1 MKKAKN
7 KIVKNNTKKCRLWL
21 WAIVALFIGGMIGY
35 TAHFVAVNWHSFFV
49 TCPNGDKPDK
59 NGCCEGEVYTDAGD
73 GWMVCCPEGVDNCF
87 PPLFKKCPF

>member
-7 KIVKNNTKKCRLWL
+7 KIVKNDTKKCRLWL

-35 TAHFVAVNWHSFFV
+35 TAHFVVVNWHSFFV
-49 TCPNGDKPDK
+49 TCPNGNKPDN